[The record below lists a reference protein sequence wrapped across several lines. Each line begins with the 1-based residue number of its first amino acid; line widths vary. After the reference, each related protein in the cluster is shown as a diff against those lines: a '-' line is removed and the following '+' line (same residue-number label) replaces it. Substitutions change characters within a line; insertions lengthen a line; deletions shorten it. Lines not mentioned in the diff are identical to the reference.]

1 MMSAQ
6 VLPLALFL
14 VSIFTKSFGF
24 QQGRRLFRLAM
35 SKDAT
40 KVLRTERRLANNQY
54 RVDSLAFYHAMRN
67 CKDTYIAKHI
77 NAALDV
83 LTDAV
88 RLYGV
93 DNLLSSYNGGKDADV
108 VMHLLRAVAAKYE
121 SDSGATY
128 NPKLVYFAIE
138 DEFPEVIKHLEFTK
152 DLYDLD
158 IKLYD
163 CGINQVILNHCGAMP
178 PIGAVLAQ
186 F

>member
-1 MMSAQ
+1 
-6 VLPLALFL
+6 
-14 VSIFTKSFGF
+14 
-24 QQGRRLFRLAM
+24 M

-178 PIGAVLAQ
+178 PIGTVLAQ

>member
-1 MMSAQ
+1 
-6 VLPLALFL
+6 
-14 VSIFTKSFGF
+14 
-24 QQGRRLFRLAM
+24 M
-35 SKDAT
+35 SKDVSKA
-40 KVLRTERRLANNQY
+40 LRSEQRLANNQY
-54 RVDSLAFYHAMRN
+54 RVDSLAFYHALRN

-77 NAALDV
+77 DTALDV

-93 DNLLSSYNGGKDADV
+93 NNLLSSYNGGKDADV

-121 SDSGATY
+121 SDTGARY

-138 DEFPEVIKHLEFTK
+138 DEFPEVIQHLEFTK
-152 DLYDLD
+152 DLYNLD

-163 CGINQVILNHCGAMP
+163 CGINQVSLFSPLI
-178 PIGAVLAQ
+178 

>member
-1 MMSAQ
+1 M
-6 VLPLALFL
+6 
-14 VSIFTKSFGF
+14 
-24 QQGRRLFRLAM
+24 
-35 SKDAT
+35 
-40 KVLRTERRLANNQY
+40 ANNQY

-67 CKDTYIAKHI
+67 CKDTYIASHI
-77 NAALDV
+77 NTALDV

-108 VMHLLRAVAAKYE
+108 VMHLLRAVAAKFE
-121 SDSGATY
+121 SDTGARY

-138 DEFPEVIKHLEFTK
+138 DEFPEVIAHLEFTK

-158 IKLYD
+158 IKTYS
-163 CGINQVILNHCGAMP
+163 CGINQVCTI
-178 PIGAVLAQ
+178 